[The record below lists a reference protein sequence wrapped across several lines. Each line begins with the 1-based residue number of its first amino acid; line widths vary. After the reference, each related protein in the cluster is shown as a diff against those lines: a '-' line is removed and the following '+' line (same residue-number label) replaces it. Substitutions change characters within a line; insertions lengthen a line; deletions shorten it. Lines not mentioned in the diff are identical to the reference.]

1 MPTTNEKQP
10 AAKKILFDTDP
21 GGDDI
26 FALLWLQSLA
36 RQGYAEIVAV
46 TTVAG
51 NVGGSQTYAN
61 ASSILA
67 LGGFDSIEV
76 GRSATVE
83 QSKADAAHI
92 HGSDG
97 VGNLSRTLPAPPR
110 PFGKARS
117 SVDIIVEK
125 LQAQPGEITVVSVG
139 PLTNLAAAENQHPG
153 ILSKA
158 KEVVVMGGAFRRGGN
173 ITPQAEFNVYCDPE
187 AAKTV
192 FSRCD
197 NVVVLPLD
205 VTMQITFTGDHAE
218 GVGKAVSNSGIAD
231 FIVNLTDFMARS
243 SMSYRETQG
252 VAGFYVH
259 DAATLAYLFYPET
272 LLLRRGKVQVE
283 TEGQW
288 TRGKTVMDERHGAK
302 TEVER
307 LGGPASRRCRSALH
321 SERRPQNAVRRR
333 VAGTGMGCKN
343 LSVLSA
349 RHLCRFCPTRW
360 EVRFASNR
368 GIRSR
373 GKRRQGVV

>member
-1 MPTTNEKQP
+1 MPVIRTIIFLARCTSSLQQASHAAVPTTNDKQP
-10 AAKKILFDTDP
+10 APKKILFDTDP

-46 TTVAG
+46 TTVGG

-67 LGGFDSIEV
+67 LGGFDNIEV

-97 VGNLSRTLPAPPR
+97 VGNLSRTLPAPSR
-110 PFGKARS
+110 PVGKARS

-218 GVGKAVSNSGIAD
+218 GVRKAVSNSGIAD

-243 SMSYRETQG
+243 TMSYRETQG

-272 LLLRRGKVQVE
+272 LLLRRQGPGGDRGPMDARKDRDGRAARRENRVE
-283 TEGQW
+283 C
-288 TRGKTVMDERHGAK
+288 
-302 TEVER
+302 

-321 SERRPQNAVRRR
+321 SERRPQIAVRR
-333 VAGTGMGCKN
+333 
-343 LSVLSA
+343 
-349 RHLCRFCPTRW
+349 
-360 EVRFASNR
+360 
-368 GIRSR
+368 
-373 GKRRQGVV
+373 